1 MSHPPTMDPLI
12 STSAKTA
19 TQSKEE
25 AEALRL
31 NGAAVLIVDEDPA
44 FQLGLKTFL
53 KEYVG
58 FSEVHTARDGVEA
71 LERIASTPSIEI
83 VTLDYKMPRM
93 DGLEFLTRL
102 QSEAPRSMSVIM
114 ITGYPSDQLE
124 EQFRSHR
131 SERLHTEYFLTKPIE
146 FEKLETVILD
156 SYESLK
162 KAQIEAARIEAE
174 AAARQEAGD
183 TAPVA
188 EALSVR
194 MEGVLR
200 RILERLDS
208 LEGRVAALAE
218 SAPAVM
224 PAPAPVQITGA
235 PSLVLPREPLV
246 ARLAKSLLK
255 GILLIVF
262 AWAVVRHGLL
272 DHMLESFG
280 LDPESWFLPPG
291 KGPAL

>member
-1 MSHPPTMDPLI
+1 MDPLI

-71 LERIASTPSIEI
+71 LERIANTPSIEI

-218 SAPAVM
+218 STPAALPAQAP
-224 PAPAPVQITGA
+224 PPVQISRA

-255 GILLIVF
+255 GILLIIF

-272 DHMLESFG
+272 DHLLESFG